1 MSKQQTVPESKTKG
15 WLSFLV
21 IPALAC
27 LLLFLVARLC
37 VAHSF
42 PAFLFSED
50 RKFERFTEKVFR
62 EEMNSNTLN
71 RHYMVADPASY
82 KLDTKNVSLGNG
94 SLGARK
100 KACAAAENDLNTLK
114 NFDYEK
120 LSEKHRLTYDLFRDC
135 LETELNGSAYLLY
148 DEPLGPTLGIQAQLP
163 VLLAEYAFR
172 TKGDIED
179 YLALLSQI
187 PDYFSSVLAFEKAK
201 AEEGLFM
208 SSECAA
214 EVVKQC
220 QDFIAD
226 PESNYLIEIFDG
238 KIDAVKNL
246 SADEKISYKSRNKSI
261 LTGYVIPAYETMI
274 SALGKFSGSGTN
286 TQGLA
291 HYPQGKEYYRWL
303 VKSTVGDDRSIEEIE
318 ESVKRQMVEDFSAI
332 QALMKRMGNGN
343 DESDVSSAVPE
354 SAEASGFGASGS
366 TVGASGNVEA
376 DEADG
381 DSTSDSTVEAW
392 SDLTLASNGQNR
404 MPEQTL
410 KAWDAVVNGVNSPVD
425 GKAGNSGSEKD
436 VSGDPAA
443 MLEDLREKITKDF
456 PLLPNVSCTVKYV
469 HESLQDYL
477 SPAFYLSPTIDDYTN
492 NVIYINPASNY
503 SDLELYTTL
512 AHEGY
517 PGHLFQSVYFS
528 AQEPDL
534 LRCLLDVGGYTEGWA
549 TYVEMYA
556 YSLWDGD
563 PDLAALSQRNR
574 SFTLGLASLLD
585 IGIHY
590 RGYSLD
596 QVKAFLEQLG
606 FGSGTAETLY
616 RTILEAPANYLQ
628 YYVGCLNFCSLRDE
642 LEQALGEHFSLK
654 EFHRLVLENGPAPFY
669 ILRKRIIPAD
679 AL

>member
-1 MSKQQTVPESKTKG
+1 MFNQQSMPFSHAKRAEGKKSARS
-15 WLSFLV
+15 LSCFL
-21 IPALAC
+21 IPALAAILFV
-27 LLLFLVARLC
+27 LLARIC
-37 VAHSF
+37 YIRSF

-50 RKFERFTEKVFR
+50 RKFERFTDKVFR
-62 EEMNSNTLN
+62 EEMNANTLN
-71 RHYMVADPASY
+71 RHYIVANPADF
-82 KLDTKNVSLGNG
+82 KLDTKQVTLGNA

-100 KACAAAENDLNTLK
+100 KALASAENYLDTLET
-114 NFDYEK
+114 FDYEK
-120 LSEKHRLTYDLFRDC
+120 LSQKHKLTYELFQDC
-135 LETELNGSAYLLY
+135 LKSELAGSAWLLY

-179 YLALLSQI
+179 YLSLLSQI

-201 AEEGLFM
+201 SEEGLFM
-208 SSECAA
+208 SNECAA

-220 QDFIAD
+220 REFIAD
-226 PESNYLIEIFDG
+226 PESNYLIGIFDE

-246 SADEKISYKSRNKSI
+246 TADEKISYKSRNRAI

-274 SALGKFSGSGTN
+274 NALERFSGSGTN
-286 TQGLA
+286 TQGLCY
-291 HYPQGKEYYRWL
+291 YPEGKEYYRWL

-318 ESVKRQMVEDFSAI
+318 EAVKVQMVADFAAI
-332 QALMKRMGNGN
+332 RELMERS
-343 DESDVSSAVPE
+343 E
-354 SAEASGFGASGS
+354 GASD
-366 TVGASGNVEA
+366 ANEA
-376 DEADG
+376 A
-381 DSTSDSTVEAW
+381 STVEAW
-392 SDLTLASNGQNR
+392 SNLIAASTGQR
-404 MPEQTL
+404 RAAQQT
-410 KAWDAVVNGVNSPVD
+410 GE
-425 GKAGNSGSEKD
+425 SEGQVETAKQTD
-436 VSGDPAA
+436 ESANQEATAKQTDDPAA
-443 MLEDLREKITKDF
+443 MLDELREKISADF
-456 PLLPNVSCTVKYV
+456 PVLPSVSCKVKYV

-503 SDLELYTTL
+503 SDLELFTTL

-517 PGHLFQSVYFS
+517 PGHLYQSVYFS

-534 LRCLLDVGGYTEGWA
+534 LRNLLDVGGYTEGWA
-549 TYVEMYA
+549 TYVEMYS

-563 PDLAALSQRNR
+563 PVRTALFQRNR

-596 QVKAFLEQLG
+596 QTTAFLEQLG
-606 FGSGTAETLY
+606 FGSGTAESLY

-628 YYVGCLNFCSLRDE
+628 YYIGYLDFCSLRDE
-642 LEQALGEHFSLK
+642 MEQKLGERFSLK

-669 ILRKRIIPAD
+669 ILRKRLTENGAPA
-679 AL
+679 ANQPQR